1 MLENGSLKP
10 VIDRS
15 YDLSEASDAFRT
27 FGEGH
32 VRGKLILTI

>member
-1 MLENGSLKP
+1 MLHDGSLKP

-15 YDLSEASDAFRT
+15 YDLSEAPDALRT

-32 VRGKLILTI
+32 VGGKLVLTI